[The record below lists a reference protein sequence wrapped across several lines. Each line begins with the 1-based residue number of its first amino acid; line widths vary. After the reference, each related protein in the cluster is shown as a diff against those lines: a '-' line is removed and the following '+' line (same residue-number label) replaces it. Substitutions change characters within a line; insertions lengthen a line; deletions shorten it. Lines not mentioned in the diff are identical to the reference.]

1 VLSHGATMCASMSV
15 LGVKGQLTNFAWLI
29 AQIFCELFTE
39 SSRTQETSSYSQ
51 DTLSALIVAGR
62 SVTTMNELINM
73 IVQKTG
79 ISQEHAQKAAQV
91 AVDFFKTKLPAPI
104 SAQLD
109 SFLTGEATV
118 GSNPV
123 MEQAGGF
130 LKGKLSDA
138 LGSKV

>member
-1 VLSHGATMCASMSV
+1 MRVDVGTRRNE
-15 LGVKGQLTNFAWLI
+15 QLKNFAWLI
-29 AQIFCELFTE
+29 AQIFCERFTE

-91 AVDFFKTKLPAPI
+91 AVDFFKSKLPAPI

-118 GSNPV
+118 GSNPMV
-123 MEQAGGF
+123 EQAGGF
-130 LKGKLSDA
+130 LKGKLSEA
-138 LGSKV
+138 LSSKV